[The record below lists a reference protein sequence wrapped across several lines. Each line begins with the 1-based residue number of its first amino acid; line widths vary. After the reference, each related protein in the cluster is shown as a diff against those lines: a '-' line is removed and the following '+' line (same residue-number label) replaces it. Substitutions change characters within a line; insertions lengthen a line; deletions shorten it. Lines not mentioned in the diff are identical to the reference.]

1 MLNNTHKATRLRG
14 PAGAYFRPWVLLRA
28 ALFMLACIAAVGT
41 GVTLEHSKLRSIAK
55 TETNRDLSNLA
66 RAFSEEVGATVSTVD
81 VSLIAL
87 RGHWQRDRASFASTV
102 EQLNQQMRRKVF
114 FQVGVTDR
122 DGVVRFISGSP
133 APPGIDLSDREHIRT
148 HLQGDGQ
155 DRLFISAPVIGR
167 ASGQWSVQLTR
178 PVYDAAGQVDGV
190 IIASV
195 APAYFARFYSTIDLG
210 PGSSI
215 ALVGSGVVL
224 ARSSGR
230 NPNVQVGARLTGYPY
245 DPNAERAGLFRRASR
260 IDGVDRYYA
269 WHKLDDYGLIVTVG
283 LATADAH
290 ARYENRQRFANMMGI
305 GVLLA
310 LSMLGWTAAAAAYNR
325 RRSVKALE
333 EAEVR
338 WKLALSASGAGVW
351 DLNLKTGR
359 LLLSTEAQALL
370 GIDAAS
376 VPWNTDSLH
385 GRVHPEDLGTVSAT
399 MRAHLDGATADFM
412 AEYRVVRA
420 DGTTHW
426 ISERAALVSGGEPGA
441 PRRVVGTVTEIDQ
454 RKLAEQEMRHLASHD
469 SLTGLANRALFGDRL
484 EQALLRAKRDK
495 NMLAVLYFDLDKFK
509 PVNDTYGHGM
519 GDQLLVQVARR
530 VRGSLRKSD
539 TLARLGGDEFAV
551 VLATCASTADAMNV
565 AANILRLLNTP
576 FVIDAIA
583 LHISGSVGVAVYPDC
598 GPDATRL
605 VHCADQAMYA
615 AKQQGRNQVALS
627 NGDAAVSAE
636 PASRA

>member
-1 MLNNTHKATRLRG
+1 MPISLNKVKRIRG
-14 PAGAYFRPWVLLRA
+14 PSGAYFRPWVLLRA
-28 ALFMLACIAAVGT
+28 ALFMLACMAAVGS
-41 GVTLEHSKLRSIAK
+41 GVTLEHTKLRSIAK
-55 TETNRDLSNLA
+55 TESNRDLSNLA
-66 RAFSEEVGATVSTVD
+66 RAFSEEVGATISTVD

-87 RGHWQRDRASFASTV
+87 RGHWQRDQATFASTV
-102 EQLNQQMRRKVF
+102 EQLNQQLRRKVF
-114 FQVGVTDR
+114 FQVAVTDR
-122 DGVVRFISGSP
+122 QGAVRFVSGRQ
-133 APPGIDLSDREHIRT
+133 APPGVNLNDREHVRV
-148 HLQGDGQ
+148 HLQGDGK

-167 ASGQWSVQLTR
+167 ASGLWSVQLTR
-178 PVYDAAGQVDGV
+178 PLYDAAGKVDGV

-215 ALVGSGVVL
+215 ALVRSGVVL

-230 NPNVQVGARLTGYPY
+230 SPHVQVGARLTGYPY
-245 DPNAERAGLFRRASR
+245 EPNTEHAGLFRRASR
-260 IDGVDRYYA
+260 IDAVDRYYA
-269 WHKLDDYGLIVTVG
+269 WHKLEDYGLIVTVG

-290 ARYENRQRFANMMGI
+290 ARYENRQRFASIMGVGI
-305 GVLLA
+305 LLA
-310 LSMLGWTAAAAAYNR
+310 LSMLGWTAFAATYNR

-351 DLNLKTGR
+351 DLNLKTNR
-359 LLLSTEAQALL
+359 LLLSAEAQALL
-370 GIDAAS
+370 GIDAAT
-376 VPWNTDSLH
+376 VPWSMESLH
-385 GRVHPEDLGTVSAT
+385 GNVHPEDLGMVSAA
-399 MRAHLDGATADFM
+399 MRAHLDGATDDFM
-412 AEYRVVRA
+412 AEYRVLRA

-484 EQALLRAKRDK
+484 EQALLRAKRDE

-509 PVNDTYGHGM
+509 PVNDTYGHGT
-519 GDQLLVQVARR
+519 GDQLLVQVSRR

-551 VLATCASTADAMNV
+551 LLPTCASTADAMNV

-576 FVIDAIA
+576 FMIDGIT
-583 LHISGSVGVAVYPDC
+583 LNISGSVGVAVHPDC
-598 GPDATRL
+598 GPDAARL

-636 PASRA
+636 AAG

>member
-1 MLNNTHKATRLRG
+1 MLDHANQARRIRG

-28 ALFMLACIAAVGT
+28 ALFMLACLAAVGT
-41 GVTLEHSKLRSIAK
+41 AVMVEHANLRSIAK
-55 TETNRDLSNLA
+55 TESNRDLTNLA
-66 RAFSEEVGATVSTVD
+66 RAFAEEVGATVSMVD

-87 RGHWQRDRASFASTV
+87 RGHWQRDQASFASTV
-102 EQLNQQMRRKVF
+102 EELNQQLRRKVF
-114 FQVGVTDR
+114 FQVAVTDR
-122 DGVVRFISGSP
+122 NGHLRFISGKP
-133 APPGIDLSDREHIRT
+133 APVNVSLSDREHVRV
-148 HLQGDGQ
+148 HLQGDNQ
-155 DRLFISAPVIGR
+155 DRLFISAPIITRV
-167 ASGQWSVQLTR
+167 SGLWSVQMTR
-178 PVYDAAGQVDGV
+178 PLYDAAGKVDGV
-190 IIASV
+190 ILASV
-195 APAYFARFYSTIDLG
+195 APSYFARFYGTIDLG

-215 ALVGSGVVL
+215 ALIRSGTVL
-224 ARSSGR
+224 ARSSG
-230 NPNVQVGARLTGYPY
+230 NKPQVQVGARLTGYPY
-245 DPNAERAGLFRRASR
+245 ESNTEDAGHFRRVSR
-260 IDGVDRYYA
+260 IDAIDRYYA
-269 WHKLDDYGLIVTVG
+269 WHKLKDYGLIVTVG
-283 LATADAH
+283 QATAAAE
-290 ARYENRQRFANMMGI
+290 ARYAMRQRFATVMGI
-305 GVLLA
+305 GIVLA
-310 LSMLGWTAAAAAYNR
+310 LSMLGWTALAARYNR

-359 LLLSTEAQALL
+359 LLLSSEAQALL
-370 GIDAAS
+370 GIDAAT
-376 VPWNTDSLH
+376 VPWNLESLH
-385 GRVHPEDLGTVSAT
+385 GNVHPEDLGMVSAA
-399 MRAHLDGATADFM
+399 MRAHLDGATTDFM
-412 AEYRVVRA
+412 AEYRVVRS

-426 ISERAALVSGGEPGA
+426 IAERAALVSGGEPGA

-484 EQALLRAKRDK
+484 EQALLRAKRDE

-551 VLATCASTADAMNV
+551 LLATCASTADAMNV
-565 AANILRLLNTP
+565 AANVLRLLNTA
-576 FVIDAIA
+576 FVIDDVA
-583 LHISGSVGVAVYPDC
+583 LHISGSIGVAVYPDC
-598 GPDATRL
+598 GPDAKQL

-627 NGDAAVSAE
+627 HGDAAVGAE
-636 PASRA
+636 LAD